1 MEQLIF
7 LAVIVVFSI
16 IDSIARTKKKRQQQ
30 SGGSGQD
37 TPRVPEE
44 WQWEDDVPSY
54 DADPSYDDAYASEG
68 ATRKPETLPRAER
81 SSPKSS
87 EGMVPAD
94 IWEEIA
100 GLARGRVP
108 TPKPTP
114 RAPKAPE
121 PVQSRPIEP
130 EPKPVRARATRVRP
144 PLTGAGVHR
153 AHADYGTDPSS
164 RRRSEQDGLDPL
176 RGTLSQDVR
185 AVRRMLKTHTRS
197 ALRQA
202 VILQEVL
209 GPPAAAA
216 PERFPE
222 SA

>member
-37 TPRVPEE
+37 APRVPDE
-44 WQWEDDVPSY
+44 WQWEDDLPSY
-54 DADPSYDDAYASEG
+54 DAEPSYDDAYESGG
-68 ATRKPETLPRAER
+68 ATGKPEALPQGQR

-108 TPKPTP
+108 APKP
-114 RAPKAPE
+114 RAPTIPKAPE
-121 PVQSRPIEP
+121 PVQSRPTEP
-130 EPKPVRARATRVRP
+130 EPVQTRATRVRP

-153 AHADYGTDPSS
+153 AHAGYGTDPSS

-185 AVRRMLKTHTRS
+185 AVRRMLRTHTRS